1 MTQSSYITPNGD
13 LILGDD
19 SPDTPSAKS
28 SSPGGLGNWQAND
41 PCRYANQS
49 CRGKMFGAL
58 KRCRRQREK
67 SQALCQAHEKQLEQ
81 KAEWETQREQMMQ
94 ALQTTVTT
102 TADKQQ
108 TATSAMKTGV
118 VVGGVAL
125 AGAALLLTLKRKRP
139 STKPKS

>member
-13 LILGDD
+13 LILGGD
-19 SPDTPSAKS
+19 SPDSPSLKS
-28 SSPGGLGNWQAND
+28 SAPGGLGDWQQTD
-41 PCRYANQS
+41 PCRYTNQS

-58 KRCRRQREK
+58 KSCRRQREK
-67 SQALCQAHEKQLEQ
+67 SQALCQAHGKQLEQ
-81 KAEWETQREQMMQ
+81 KAEWETQREQMLQ

-102 TADKQQ
+102 TAEKQQ

-125 AGAALLLTLKRKRP
+125 AGAALLLILKRNRP
-139 STKPKS
+139 STKPQA

>member
-13 LILGDD
+13 LILGGD
-19 SPDTPSAKS
+19 SPVANSARHT
-28 SSPGGLGNWQAND
+28 SPGGLGDWQETD

-102 TADKQQ
+102 TADNQQ
-108 TATSAMKTGV
+108 TATSAMKTGLTI
-118 VVGGVAL
+118 GGVTL
-125 AGAALLLTLKRKRP
+125 AGAALFLALKSKRK
-139 STKPKS
+139 SKSSK

>member
-13 LILGDD
+13 LILSGD
-19 SPDTPSAKS
+19 SPTANSAGHT
-28 SSPGGLGNWQAND
+28 SPGGLGDWQATD

-94 ALQTTVTT
+94 ALQTTVAT

-108 TATSAMKTGV
+108 TATSAMKTGLT
-118 VVGGVAL
+118 VGGVTL
-125 AGAALLLTLKRKRP
+125 AGAALLLLLKRKRKSP
-139 STKPKS
+139 SSK